1 MRLKGKLNRW
11 EQHGL
16 ISAEQHGAIL
26 EYERRHGFGWQ
37 AGLGFLG
44 VFAIVMGILAVVAA
58 NWQIVPAWVKLGVH
72 LLLNVLLAIGVL
84 RTWRNPAIA
93 QLCLL
98 AWYGLTLTFIGLM
111 GQVFHLAGS
120 TAGALI
126 LWTALTS
133 AAVVAFA
140 TSALVLLPWIV
151 GTLVALIAAYDAF
164 VRPLLGTDLLLP
176 WLMLGAMLPAALA
189 LIAAR
194 LSAPRWHALNKQLLW
209 LAGWL
214 PVVTAAIACQF
225 WYSDSLR
232 APAFTA
238 NDVIATL
245 AVAALAIAL
254 ALNSRIAV
262 PDWLDTATHFRLLLL
277 VACALITLPFLFPRV
292 EADWLAALSFVA
304 LGLLLGW
311 LGHRTENARLVSAAI
326 FAIALRLFI
335 VYLEVFGNLLLTGFG
350 LIFSGAVLL
359 LLLQLARRLSRSAMR
374 NVASVDGGVS

>member
-11 EQHGL
+11 EKHGL

-26 EYERRHGFGWQ
+26 DYERRHGFGWQ
-37 AGLGFLG
+37 AGLAFLG
-44 VFAIVMGILAVVAA
+44 VFAIVIGVLAVVAA
-58 NWQIVPAWVKLGVH
+58 NWQVVPAWMKLGVH
-72 LLLNVLLAIGVL
+72 LLLNAALAVGVL

-98 AWYGLTLTFIGLM
+98 AWYGLTLTFISLM

-120 TAGALI
+120 TAGALL
-126 LWTALTS
+126 LWTILTS

-140 TSALVLLPWIV
+140 SSALVLQPWTV
-151 GTLVALIAAYDAF
+151 GTLLTLIAAYDAF
-164 VRPLLGTDLLLP
+164 VRPVLGADLLLP
-176 WLMLGAMLPAALA
+176 WLMLSVMLPAALA
-189 LIAAR
+189 MIAAR
-194 LSAPRWHALNKQLLW
+194 LSGPRWHALNKQLLW

-214 PVVTAAIACQF
+214 PVVAAALVCQF

-232 APAFTA
+232 AAAITA

-245 AVAALAIAL
+245 AIAALATAL

-262 PDWLDTATHFRLLLL
+262 PEWLDTVANFRLLLL

-292 EADWLAALSFVA
+292 EADWLAALGFIA
-304 LGLLLGW
+304 LWLLLGW
-311 LGHRTENARLVSAAI
+311 IGHRTQSSRLVSLAI

-335 VYLEVFGNLLLTGFG
+335 VYLEVFGTLLLTGFG
-350 LIFSGAVLL
+350 LIFSGVVLL
-359 LLLQLARRLSRSAMR
+359 ALLQLARRLSRSAAR
-374 NVASVDGGVS
+374 AAAAEGGL